1 MRFGIFYEHQ
11 MPRPWPEDAEE
22 KLLTDALDQ
31 VQLADSVGIDYVW
44 EVEHHFLEEYSH
56 SSAPEVFLAAASQRT
71 QQIRLGHGI
80 VQIPPGFNHPARVAE
95 RIATLDLVSNG
106 RVEFGTGESASL
118 MELGGFNVG
127 FDPVEKRRMWQEGV
141 EQCTNMMVMD
151 PYPGFKGEFFDMPCR
166 NVVPKPVQKPHPP
179 LWVACSNRETIK
191 MAARCGIGAL
201 TFAFVD
207 PREAR
212 QWVDDYYRIFKEEC
226 VPIGHAVNPNVA
238 MVTGF
243 SVHPDEMEARRR
255 GEDGLRFFRYGLAH
269 HYIFGDHR
277 PGRTDIWANFEK
289 ARHALPP
296 AGADHGIGTP
306 DQLRT
311 HLRHF
316 EDSGVDQTVFIQQGG
331 RNKHSDICEALE
343 LFAKDVMPEFR
354 AREIAREKHKQQA
367 LAPYIEKAMARKQA
381 MRPMRD
387 EDIPVYVA
395 LGRKIAEEGT
405 GTERQKQN
413 AKLWADAAKVT
424 LSDPKRHGTKTSA
437 TS

>member
-1 MRFGIFYEHQ
+1 
-11 MPRPWPEDAEE
+11 
-22 KLLTDALDQ
+22 
-31 VQLADSVGIDYVW
+31 
-44 EVEHHFLEEYSH
+44 
-56 SSAPEVFLAAASQRT
+56 
-71 QQIRLGHGI
+71 
-80 VQIPPGFNHPARVAE
+80 
-95 RIATLDLVSNG
+95 
-106 RVEFGTGESASL
+106 
-118 MELGGFNVG
+118 
-127 FDPVEKRRMWQEGV
+127 
-141 EQCTNMMVMD
+141 MVMD
-151 PYPGFKGEFFDMPCR
+151 PYPGFKGEFFEMPCR

-191 MAARCGIGAL
+191 MAARCGVGAL

-212 QWVDDYYRIFKEEC
+212 LWVDDYYRIFREEC

-243 SVHPDEMEARRR
+243 SVHPDEMESRRR

-269 HYIFGDHR
+269 HYIFGEHK
-277 PGRTDIWANFEK
+277 PGRTDIWSNFEK

-316 EDSGVDQTVFIQQGG
+316 EESGVDQTVFIQQGG
-331 RNKHSDICEALE
+331 RNQHNHICEALE

-354 AREIAREKHKQQA
+354 AREIEREKQKQEE
-367 LAPYIEKAMARKQA
+367 LAPFIEKAMARKQA
-381 MRPMRD
+381 AKPMRD
-387 EDIPVYVA
+387 EEIPVYVA
-395 LGRKIAEEGT
+395 LGRKVAEEGT

-424 LSDPKRHGTKTSA
+424 LSDPARHGIKTSA